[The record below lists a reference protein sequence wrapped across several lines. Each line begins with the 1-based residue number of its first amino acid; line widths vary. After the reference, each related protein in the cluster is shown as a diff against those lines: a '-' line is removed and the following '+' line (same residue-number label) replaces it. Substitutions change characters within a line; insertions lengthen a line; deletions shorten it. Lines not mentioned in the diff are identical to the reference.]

1 MSHSDD
7 LQHALDTLRK
17 QHQALQADYA
27 ALQTNIEKQAI
38 ALETWMEQ
46 RTLDIQAEAQE
57 QRKASTLQRVF
68 YRMAER
74 AAADLSF
81 YEFLQ
86 ALHGMLNEVLYAKNC
101 YVALG
106 DVNQNTVSFPYYVDE
121 RDGDVMQAEHVPMR
135 KGLTEYVLT
144 SGKAQLIDATRF
156 AELQRAGDITEATG
170 DLSFTTWLGVPLRM
184 RGEVVGALVVQ
195 SYEGGIHYTSHD
207 ADILSF
213 VANHV
218 SAAIERH
225 QALDEMR
232 KSEERYRTVI
242 EKVGVGVVV
251 VQDGTM
257 VFANPALVRIVG
269 HSLEYLLTQPFTAT
283 IHPDDVSIVVDRHHK
298 RLRGEPVEAFY
309 GFRIITKDGE
319 TRSLEL
325 NAVKIE
331 WGKRDATLLFVV
343 DATERLELEKTQRQ
357 ALQKQIELSDMKS
370 RFISMASHEFRTPL
384 ATIHGSVELLQ
395 HYGERMPAD
404 KKQLTLQKIDESVER
419 MTHMLENVLI
429 IGQANAG
436 HLECKPRPL
445 AITPFCLGLLDE
457 TRSALSQQYEKVRV
471 ALDLPNALQLYL
483 LDETLIRNVV
493 GNLLSNAIKYSPEGG
508 DVKLHIYEEAKHLVL
523 QVSDQGIGIP
533 ASDLP
538 HLFDSFHRASNVG
551 TITGTGLGLS
561 IVKEATHCHGGTIAV
576 QSEPGRGS
584 CFTVHLPLHRVPAPT
599 QR

>member
-1 MSHSDD
+1 
-7 LQHALDTLRK
+7 
-17 QHQALQADYA
+17 
-27 ALQTNIEKQAI
+27 
-38 ALETWMEQ
+38 
-46 RTLDIQAEAQE
+46 
-57 QRKASTLQRVF
+57 
-68 YRMAER
+68 
-74 AAADLSF
+74 
-81 YEFLQ
+81 
-86 ALHGMLNEVLYAKNC
+86 
-101 YVALG
+101 
-106 DVNQNTVSFPYYVDE
+106 
-121 RDGDVMQAEHVPMR
+121 
-135 KGLTEYVLT
+135 
-144 SGKAQLIDATRF
+144 
-156 AELQRAGDITEATG
+156 
-170 DLSFTTWLGVPLRM
+170 
-184 RGEVVGALVVQ
+184 
-195 SYEGGIHYTSHD
+195 
-207 ADILSF
+207 
-213 VANHV
+213 
-218 SAAIERH
+218 
-225 QALDEMR
+225 
-232 KSEERYRTVI
+232 
-242 EKVGVGVVV
+242 
-251 VQDGTM
+251 M

-269 HSLEYLLTQPFTAT
+269 HPLEYLLSQPFTAT
-283 IHPDDVSIVVDRHHK
+283 IHPDDVPVVVERHHK
-298 RLRGEPVEAFY
+298 RLRGEPVNSFY
-309 GFRIITKDGE
+309 GFRIITQEGE

-357 ALQKQIELSDMKS
+357 ALHKQIELSDMKS

-404 KKQLTLQKIDESVER
+404 KKQITLQKIDESVER

-436 HLECKPRPL
+436 QLECKPRPL

-457 TRSALSQQYEKVRV
+457 TRSALNQQYEKVRI
-471 ALDLPNALQLYL
+471 ALELPDALQLYL
-483 LDETLIRNVV
+483 LDETLIRNIV

-508 DVKLHIYEEAKHLVL
+508 DVKLHVSEQAKNLVL

-561 IVKEATHCHGGTIAV
+561 IVKEAAHCHGGTIAV